1 MSKSKSVAV
10 VGDVMLDI
18 RYHCDVLGIS
28 PEDDVAPKLR
38 IQEKTYR
45 PGGAG
50 NVALNLKSL
59 GFAESVRLFCVVG
72 DDRDGEMIADLIRA
86 AGIYFHGVVCPNRRT
101 TTKTRLLTH
110 RGRHVCR
117 LDQESTHEDL
127 ELSLELSRQ
136 LSAHGLFDVVIV
148 SDYGKGVITNN
159 LMDCIRSPAVC
170 KPQCPVVVDPKGNDF
185 EKYGRVFA
193 VTPNYQEFV
202 RALKEGASSCAD
214 FAFNVGNRD
223 KSWHLRCLAEHV
235 ILTRSQLGCSVLSRN
250 SDGTYSSRAGLAR
263 IPVRCLEV
271 GDPTGCGDS
280 FLAGFVSRLL
290 FDDIKFPDVSSCL
303 NADSELQRIFVSACS
318 FANAAGACAYSRQ
331 GARSVTDAEVVA
343 ELTRMEE

>member
-1 MSKSKSVAV
+1 MSKLKSVAV
-10 VGDVMLDI
+10 IGDVMLDV

-28 PEDDVAPKLR
+28 PEDDIAPKLR

-59 GFAESVRLFCVVG
+59 GFAESVRLFCAVG

-110 RGRHVCR
+110 RGKHVCR
-117 LDQESTHEDL
+117 LDQESTHEDP
-127 ELSLELSRQ
+127 EINLELSRQ

-148 SDYGKGVITNN
+148 SDYGKGVITSD
-159 LMDCIRSPAVC
+159 LMGCVRFPAVC
-170 KPQCPVVVDPKGNDF
+170 KQQCPVIVDPKGNDF

-202 RALKEGASSCAD
+202 RALKEDAASCAD
-214 FAFNVGNRD
+214 FAFNVGNQD
-223 KSWHLRCLAEHV
+223 KQWHLRCSAEHV
-235 ILTRSQLGCSVLSRN
+235 ILTRSHLGCSVLSRN
-250 SDGTYSSRAGLAR
+250 SNGTYSSSPGLTC
-263 IPVRCLEV
+263 IPVCRREV

-290 FDDIKFPDVSSCL
+290 FDDIKLPDMSDCL
-303 NADSELQRIFVSACS
+303 NLNSELHKIFVSACS